1 MSDDSA
7 TTDVIEEYL
16 DRLLGELRGDPRQI
30 RRILTEIE
38 GHLHDAVEAGMADG
52 LTEQAAQ
59 QRAVERCGAPT
70 AVAKRFAAEHPGR
83 LVSFDVVRQLARAAV
98 FLVAVGLIAI
108 GVSGGVAQMMGST
121 SSARFVA
128 GDAPGFV
135 NPPSRC
141 DYYLEYYPQGSTC
154 SGAAALH
161 HFDEVVMYR
170 VAAGLLGLV
179 LMAACAWERRRRRS
193 LERQVL
199 PDAFVATI
207 GATVFTAAGV
217 FLLLF
222 SFDQWKVNSSS
233 GMGQYLSGGVV
244 ALPVGIAFGI
254 SLLRSLARRAASAV
268 VV

>member
-1 MSDDSA
+1 MTDHEA
-7 TTDVIEEYL
+7 TTDVIEDYL
-16 DRLLGELRGDPRQI
+16 DHLLAELRGDPREI

-38 GHLHDAVEAGMADG
+38 GHLHDAVEAGLAEG
-52 LTEQAAQ
+52 LTDVAAQ
-59 QRAVERCGAPT
+59 QRAVERCGTPV

-83 LVSFDVVRQLARAAV
+83 LLSLDVFRQVARAAM

-108 GVSGGVAQMMGST
+108 GLSGGVAQEMGSA

-128 GDAPGFV
+128 GDPPGFV
-135 NPPSRC
+135 NPPVRC
-141 DYYLEYYPQGSTC
+141 DYYLEYYPQGGTC

-170 VAAGLLGLV
+170 VAAGVLGLV
-179 LMAACAWERRRRRS
+179 VLAAYAWERRRRRRV
-193 LERQVL
+193 ERQVL

-217 FLLLF
+217 YLILF
-222 SFDQWKVNSSS
+222 AVDQWMVKSSA
-233 GMGQYLSGGVV
+233 GAGQYLSGGVV
-244 ALPVGIAFGI
+244 ALPIGIAFGV
-254 SLLRSLARRAASAV
+254 SLLRSVARRAASAV

>member
-1 MSDDSA
+1 MSDDA
-7 TTDVIEEYL
+7 TTDPIEAYL
-16 DRLLGELRGDPRQI
+16 DRLLGELHGDPRQV

-38 GHLHDAVEAGMADG
+38 GHLHDAVDAGVAEG
-52 LTEQAAQ
+52 LSDAAAQ
-59 QRAVERCGAPT
+59 QRAIERCGTPA
-70 AVAKRFAAEHPGR
+70 AVAKRFAAELPTR
-83 LVSFDVVRQLARAAV
+83 LFSLGVVRQVAMAAM

-108 GVSGGVAQMMGST
+108 GVSGGVAQVMGSA

-128 GDAPGFV
+128 GDGPGFV

-170 VAAGLLGLV
+170 VAAGVVGLAV
-179 LMAACAWERRRRRS
+179 LAAYVVARRRRRA
-193 LERQVL
+193 RDAQVL

-207 GATVFTAAGV
+207 GATVFTVAGV
-217 FLLLF
+217 FLILF
-222 SFDQWKVNSSS
+222 AVDQWNVNSSA

-244 ALPVGIAFGI
+244 ALPVGIAFGV
-254 SLLRSLARRAASAV
+254 SLLRSLGRRAGSAV
-268 VV
+268 AG

>member
-1 MSDDSA
+1 
-7 TTDVIEEYL
+7 
-16 DRLLGELRGDPRQI
+16 
-30 RRILTEIE
+30 
-38 GHLHDAVEAGMADG
+38 
-52 LTEQAAQ
+52 
-59 QRAVERCGAPT
+59 
-70 AVAKRFAAEHPGR
+70 AAEHPGR

-98 FLVAVGLIAI
+98 FLIAVGLIAI

-199 PDAFVATI
+199 PDVFFDDTA
-207 GATVFTAAGV
+207 ATVFTAAGV

-233 GMGQYLSGGVV
+233 
-244 ALPVGIAFGI
+244 
-254 SLLRSLARRAASAV
+254 
-268 VV
+268 

>member
-1 MSDDSA
+1 MTDQPV
-7 TTDVIEEYL
+7 TTDAIEDYL

-38 GHLHDAVEAGMADG
+38 GHLHDAVEAGVAEG
-52 LTEQAAQ
+52 LTEPAAQ
-59 QRAVERCGAPT
+59 QRAVERCGTPA
-70 AVAKRFAAEHPGR
+70 AVAKRFAAEQPDR
-83 LVSFDVVRQLARAAV
+83 LFSLEVLRQVARAAV

-108 GVSGGVAQMMGST
+108 GVSGGVAQVMGSA

-161 HFDEVVMYR
+161 HLDEVVMYR
-170 VAAGLLGLV
+170 VAAGVIGLV
-179 LMAACAWERRRRRS
+179 LMAAYAWERRRRRS

-233 GMGQYLSGGVV
+233 GIGQYLSGGVV